1 MERSVSTDS
10 LKMPKDNEHTNFN
23 KNGICLTTAY
33 LAPVDYYAAMLKAN
47 SVWLEYNDTYV
58 KQTYRN
64 RCQIATA
71 NGLMVLSIPIE
82 KSDREKQLTRDVRIS
97 AHNLWQLQHWRTIE
111 SAYNSSPFFEYYADD
126 LISFYEKKWN
136 FLWDFNFE
144 IQQKILELIDLQI
157 NIKFTDKF
165 QKSFEDTIT
174 DLRDYFHPKKIN
186 RSIDIE
192 PYYQVFDQRLG
203 FQPNISIIDLL
214 FNMGNETLLKID
226 SFSSIIS

>member
-10 LKMPKDNEHTNFN
+10 LKMPKNNGNTNFKTN
-23 KNGICLTTAY
+23 SICLTTAY
-33 LAPVDYYAAMLKAN
+33 LAPVDYYAAMVKAD
-47 SVWLEYNDTYV
+47 SVWLEHNDTYV

-97 AHNLWQLQHWRTIE
+97 AHNLWQLQHWRAIE

-126 LISFYEKKWN
+126 LIPFYEKKWN

-157 NIKFTDKF
+157 NIKLTDKF

-174 DLRDYFHPKKIN
+174 DLRDYFHPKNLN
-186 RSIDIE
+186 RSADIE
-192 PYYQVFDQRLG
+192 PYYQVFDQRFG
-203 FQPNISIIDLL
+203 FQPNISIVDLL
-214 FNMGNETLLKID
+214 FNMGNESLLIID
-226 SFSSIIS
+226 SSSNIL